1 MKNKKI
7 IIFSSV
13 DWEIN
18 WQIHHEIATRLS
30 RNNDVLFVE
39 NLGSRHIKFK
49 DLNRIF
55 PRILRWIKSKSGFL
69 KINKSLH
76 TYTPLFI
83 PFHFTRIFINFNE
96 SIILNDIYK
105 WINFKYSD
113 EKKIIIISFIPIP
126 LIRNI
131 IQKINPIVS
140 IYYCADNMT
149 LNNKFARLNE
159 NRFIKKVDHIFYTSE
174 NLKKKVEINPSN
186 YLLSSGVNIKK
197 FIGKFKKK
205 KINKKEVIFGY
216 IGSVREIFDLELI
229 YAAAQIL
236 KNCKF
241 IIVGPVFVDVSKLKK
256 LPNIQFI
263 GYVSHSKVSKYIN
276 SFDVCLMPYIKNNFS
291 KSIYPVKLN
300 EYLFMRKPIF
310 STRIPEIVK
319 LRKELKNAIYFIDKP
334 IDFKK
339 NLKLF
344 LLNKLN
350 EKKLINFAKKNDWA
364 TKFTTF
370 TNIINKI
377 LISKLKK
384 SNQEQNNIKN
394 NFIFY
399 INTKKFYFYK
409 FIFFLVIISLI
420 IKYTPLFWYLGEN
433 LIIRGEYKK
442 ADALVV
448 FSGDGSNSYINN
460 SYQSRVLDILPLIK
474 NNYVKKIIL
483 SSGREQTFTEE
494 KLIKS
499 LLVSYGVREEQ
510 IFLVERYPKTTYE
523 NILFVKEKLD
533 ELKIDNFLFVTAPF
547 HTKRATLIWKKN
559 FSNLTIYN
567 VTPNDAQS
575 QKPVWITDVKSVQ
588 IIFYEYASILYNRL
602 LNRL

>member
-205 KINKKEVIFGY
+205 K
-216 IGSVREIFDLELI
+216 
-229 YAAAQIL
+229 
-236 KNCKF
+236 
-241 IIVGPVFVDVSKLKK
+241 
-256 LPNIQFI
+256 
-263 GYVSHSKVSKYIN
+263 
-276 SFDVCLMPYIKNNFS
+276 
-291 KSIYPVKLN
+291 
-300 EYLFMRKPIF
+300 
-310 STRIPEIVK
+310 
-319 LRKELKNAIYFIDKP
+319 
-334 IDFKK
+334 
-339 NLKLF
+339 
-344 LLNKLN
+344 
-350 EKKLINFAKKNDWA
+350 
-364 TKFTTF
+364 
-370 TNIINKI
+370 
-377 LISKLKK
+377 
-384 SNQEQNNIKN
+384 
-394 NFIFY
+394 
-399 INTKKFYFYK
+399 
-409 FIFFLVIISLI
+409 
-420 IKYTPLFWYLGEN
+420 
-433 LIIRGEYKK
+433 
-442 ADALVV
+442 
-448 FSGDGSNSYINN
+448 
-460 SYQSRVLDILPLIK
+460 
-474 NNYVKKIIL
+474 
-483 SSGREQTFTEE
+483 
-494 KLIKS
+494 
-499 LLVSYGVREEQ
+499 
-510 IFLVERYPKTTYE
+510 
-523 NILFVKEKLD
+523 
-533 ELKIDNFLFVTAPF
+533 
-547 HTKRATLIWKKN
+547 
-559 FSNLTIYN
+559 
-567 VTPNDAQS
+567 
-575 QKPVWITDVKSVQ
+575 
-588 IIFYEYASILYNRL
+588 
-602 LNRL
+602 